1 MNFFHK
7 VCFIIPLVLCYQPE
21 LIPVLT
27 VDEHTI
33 TTTHFLSSVND
44 ADSGNIRM
52 ITQAKGPV
60 LGYSVK
66 SGVTILA
73 VNDLLFKD
81 LNRNGK
87 FDPYE
92 DWRLSPTERA
102 KDLASKLSIEQI
114 AGLMLYSRHQA
125 IPAGGRGFMAG
136 TYKGKPF
143 SESGEKPSALSDQQ
157 IAFLTTDNV
166 RHVLITSVQNAA
178 VAAEWN
184 NNAQELVEGIGFGIP
199 ANNSSDPRH
208 GTIANAEFNAGA
220 GGKISMWPASLGL
233 AATFDPTLVQNFGQ
247 IAATEYRAL
256 GITTALSPQVDLATD
271 PRWNRFSGT
280 FGEDANLAADL
291 ARAYIDGFQTSTG
304 NRIIGGKVVGR
315 NEIQN
320 GWGYTSV
327 NAMVKHWPGGG
338 TGEAGRDAHYG
349 FGKYA
354 VYPGNQFDKHFY
366 PFTNGAFKL
375 NGKTKM
381 AAAVMPYYTISH
393 NQDKKNNENV
403 GNSYNAY
410 IIKDLLRTKYQYDGV
425 VCTDWNITSNAT
437 ALDVFITGKPWGVE
451 NLTVAERHYK
461 ALIAGIDQFG
471 GNNEAG
477 PVLDAYKIGVNKS
490 GEQAMRTRFEQ
501 SAVRLLRNMFQL
513 GLFENPYLTP
523 EVSALIVGEPEF
535 MTAGYEAQKKSIVLL
550 KNKKQVLPLKRNLT
564 VYVPKK
570 FTPAGKNFLG
580 IDIPEKLDYPVNMDL
595 VKKYFKVTDN
605 PSEADVALVF
615 VAGPDSGNG
624 YSSEDALKGGNGY
637 VPISLQYGP
646 YTARNA
652 RAESIA
658 GGDPKEMFVNRTYK
672 NKTITAINHTDLE
685 MITRSFDQMKGKPV
699 IVSIQLSN
707 PAVVSEFEKMAD
719 GILVNFGVQ
728 DQALLDLLTGEQEP
742 SGLLPLQMPANMETV
757 ETQKED
763 VPHDM
768 QVHVDESGNR
778 YDFAFGMNWKGVIND
793 ARVKKY
799 KGKKT
804 F

>member
-1 MNFFHK
+1 MNFFQK
-7 VCFIIPLVLCYQPE
+7 ACFIIPVVLCFQPA
-21 LIPVLT
+21 LISKLSHPQHQT
-27 VDEHTI
+27 
-33 TTTHFLSSVND
+33 SSVYIPSAAP

-52 ITQAKGPV
+52 IAQSNGPV
-60 LGYSVK
+60 LGYSLK

-73 VNDLLFKD
+73 VNDQQFKD
-81 LNRNGK
+81 LNKNGK
-87 FDPYE
+87 LDPYE
-92 DWRLSPTERA
+92 DWRLSPTNRA
-102 KDLASKLSIEQI
+102 KDLASKLSVEQI

-136 TYKGKPF
+136 SYKGKPF
-143 SESGEKPSALSDQQ
+143 SERGEKASALSDQQ

-166 RHVLITSVQNAA
+166 RHVLITSVQNALI
-178 VAAEWN
+178 AAEWN
-184 NNAQELVEGIGFGIP
+184 NNAQELVEGIGWGIP

-208 GTIANAEFNAGA
+208 GTVANAEFNAGA
-220 GGKISMWPASLGL
+220 GGNISMWPGSLGL
-233 AATFDPTLVQNFGQ
+233 AATFDPTLVQHFGQ

-256 GITTALSPQVDLATD
+256 GIATALSPQVDLATD

-280 FGEDANLAADL
+280 FGEDALLAADL

-304 NRIIGGKVVGR
+304 NHIIGGKVVGR

-338 TGEAGRDAHYG
+338 SGEAGRDAHYG

-354 VYPGNQFDKHFY
+354 VYPGNGFEKHFY

-381 AAAVMPYYTISH
+381 AAAVMPYYTISY
-393 NQDKKNNENV
+393 NQDTKNKENV

-410 IIKDLLRTKYQYDGV
+410 IINDLLRTKYKYDGV

-437 ALDVFITGKPWGVE
+437 AIDVFITGKPWGVE

-461 ALIAGIDQFG
+461 ALMAGIDQFG
-471 GNNEAG
+471 GNNEAA
-477 PVLDAYKIGVNKS
+477 PVLEAYKIGVAKL
-490 GEQAMRTRFEQ
+490 GEPAMRARFEQ
-501 SAVRLLRNMFQL
+501 SAVRLLRNIFQL

-523 EVSALIVGEPEF
+523 AESATIVGQPEF
-535 MTAGYEAQKKSIVLL
+535 MAAGYEAQKKSIVLL

-564 VYVPKK
+564 VYIPKK

-580 IDIPEKLDYPVNMDL
+580 MDIPEKLDYPVNMEL
-595 VKKYFKVTDN
+595 VKKYFRVTDN
-605 PSEADVALVF
+605 PADADAALVF
-615 VAGPDSGNG
+615 VNGPDSGNG
-624 YSSEDALKGGNGY
+624 YSSEDALAGGNGY
-637 VPISLQYGP
+637 VPISLQYSP
-646 YTARNA
+646 YTAVHA
-652 RAESIA
+652 RPESIA
-658 GGDPKEMFVNRTYK
+658 GGDPKEMFVNRTYR
-672 NKTITAINHTDLE
+672 NKTIRAINHTDLD
-685 MITRSFDQMKGKPV
+685 MISKAYDQLKGKPV
-699 IVSIQLSN
+699 IVLMQLSN
-707 PAVVSEFEKMAD
+707 PAIVAEFEKKAD

-728 DQALLDLLTGEQEP
+728 DQAQLDILIGAQEP

-757 ETQKED
+757 EMQKED
-763 VPHDM
+763 VAHDM
-768 QVHVDESGNR
+768 QVHIDESGNR
-778 YDFAFGMNWKGVIND
+778 YDFAYGMNWKGVIND

-799 KGKKT
+799 KGKKP

>member
-1 MNFFHK
+1 MNVFRK
-7 VCFIIPLVLCYQPE
+7 SLISTSIILCICPLVVSTVIDPRAE
-21 LIPVLT
+21 IVHPVSKNGI
-27 VDEHTI
+27 V
-33 TTTHFLSSVND
+33 V
-44 ADSGNIRM
+44 ADTNGIRM
-52 ITQAKGPV
+52 LMQTNGPV
-60 LGYSVK
+60 IGYSLK
-66 SGVTILA
+66 SGVTIIT
-73 VNDLLFKD
+73 VGDRNFKD

-87 FDPYE
+87 LDKYE
-92 DWRLSPTERA
+92 DWRLNPTERA
-102 KDLASKLSIEQI
+102 KDLASQLSVEQI

-143 SESGEKPSALSDQQ
+143 SESGEKAYVLSDQQ
-157 IAFLTTDNV
+157 LSFLTNDNV
-166 RHVLITSVQNAA
+166 RHVLITSVQSPS

-199 ANNSSDPRH
+199 VNNSSDPRH
-208 GTIANAEFNAGA
+208 GTIANAEYNAGA
-220 GGKISMWPASLGL
+220 GGNISMWPGSLGL
-233 AATFDPTLVQNFGQ
+233 AATFDPTLVMHFGQ

-256 GITTALSPQVDLATD
+256 GIATALSPQVDLATD

-280 FGEDANLAADL
+280 FGEDAVLAADL

-304 NRIIGGKVVGR
+304 NLVIGGKVVGR

-338 TGEAGRDAHYG
+338 SGEAGRDAHYG
-349 FGKYA
+349 FGKFA
-354 VYPGNQFDKHFY
+354 VYPGNQFEKHFY

-393 NQDKKNNENV
+393 NQDKKNNENI
-403 GNSYNAY
+403 GNAFNSY
-410 IIKDLLRTKYQYDGV
+410 IINDLLRNKYKYDGV

-437 ALDVFITGKPWGVE
+437 AIDVFITGKPWGVE

-461 ALIAGIDQFG
+461 ALMAGIDQFG
-471 GNNEAG
+471 GNNEAA
-477 PVLDAYKIGVNKS
+477 PVIEAFKIGVAKL
-490 GEQAMRTRFEQ
+490 GEQAMRARFEQ
-501 SAVRLLRNMFQL
+501 SAIRLLRNIFQP

-523 EVSALIVGEPEF
+523 ENSKVIVGNPEF
-535 MTAGYEAQKKSIVLL
+535 MASGYEAQKKSIVLL
-550 KNKKQVLPLKRNLT
+550 KNKKHALPLKRNIT

-570 FTPAGKNFLG
+570 YTPAGKNFLG
-580 IDIPEKLDYPVNMDL
+580 MDIPEKLDYPVSMEL
-595 VKKYFKVTDN
+595 VKKYFRVTDN
-605 PSEADVALVF
+605 PAEADVALVF
-615 VAGPDSGNG
+615 VSGPNSGNG
-624 YSSEDALKGGNGY
+624 YSSEDALAGGNGY
-637 VPISLQYGP
+637 VPISLQFGL
-646 YTARNA
+646 YTAKNA

-658 GGDPKEMFVNRTYK
+658 GGDPKEMFINRTYR
-672 NKTITAINHTDLE
+672 NKTIKAINITDLE
-685 MITRSFDQMKGKPV
+685 MISKSFEQMKGKPV
-699 IVSIQLSN
+699 IVSMQLSN

-719 GILVNFGVQ
+719 AIVVNFGVQ
-728 DQALLDLLTGEQEP
+728 DQALLDILTGAGEP

-763 VPHDM
+763 TPHDM
-768 QVHVDESGNR
+768 EVHVDEAGNR

-799 KGKKT
+799 KGKKA